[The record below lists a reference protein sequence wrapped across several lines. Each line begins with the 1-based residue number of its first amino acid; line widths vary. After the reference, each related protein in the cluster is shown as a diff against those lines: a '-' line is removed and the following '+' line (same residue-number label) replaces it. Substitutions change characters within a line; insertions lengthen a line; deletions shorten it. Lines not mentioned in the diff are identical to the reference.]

1 MIREEGIIGLARIA
15 LLERSSMIKKEDSKK
30 EGLSSHGLPKRSP
43 TLVLPVPEA
52 A

>member
-1 MIREEGIIGLARIA
+1 MLKTEKWLKQDEEGTNKKD
-15 LLERSSMIKKEDSKK
+15 IKK
-30 EGLSSHGLPKRSP
+30 GLSSHGLPKRSP